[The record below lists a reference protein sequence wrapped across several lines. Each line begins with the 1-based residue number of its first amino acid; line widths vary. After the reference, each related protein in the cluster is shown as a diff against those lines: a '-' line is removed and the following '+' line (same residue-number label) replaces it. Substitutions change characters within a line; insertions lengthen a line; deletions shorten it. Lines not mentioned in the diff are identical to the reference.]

1 MPSLKKIEQ
10 VEDLTRFLDGA
21 SLVIGANYS
30 GLNVSEMEG
39 LRRALRVNDTKYRIV
54 KNRLALRAAE
64 GLGQPGIGQVLDG
77 PVGLVVTREDPIP
90 VIQALTSHIRTS
102 RLQLRITNAVLDKR
116 LLNAAE
122 LERIASLPPREVLL
136 ALVMGAM
143 GGVSQ
148 RLVSVLNT
156 HVSSI
161 VNVLEQRRRQLE
173 DRS

>member
-21 SLVIGANYS
+21 SLVIGANYT

-39 LRRALRVNDTKYRIV
+39 LRRALRINDTRYRIV

-64 GLGQPGIGQVLDG
+64 DLGQAEIGQVLDG
-77 PVGLVVTREDPIP
+77 PVGLVVTREDPMP
-90 VIQALTSHIRTS
+90 VIQALTAYIRTS
-102 RLQLRITNAVLDKR
+102 RIRLRITNAILDKR
-116 LLNAAE
+116 VLSSAE
-122 LERIASLPPREVLL
+122 LERLASLPPREILL
-136 ALVMGAM
+136 AQVLGAM

-148 RLVSVLNT
+148 RLVSVLNA

>member
-39 LRRALRVNDTKYRIV
+39 LRRALRINDTRYRIV

-64 GLGQPGIGQVLDG
+64 DLGQSEIGQVLDG
-77 PVGLVVTREDPIP
+77 PVGLVVTREDPMP

-102 RLQLRITNAVLDKR
+102 RIQLRITNAVLDKR
-116 LLNAAE
+116 VLSAVE
-122 LERIASLPPREVLL
+122 LERLASLPPREILL
-136 ALVMGAM
+136 AQVMGAM

-148 RLVSVLNT
+148 RLVNVLNA
-156 HVSSI
+156 HLSSI